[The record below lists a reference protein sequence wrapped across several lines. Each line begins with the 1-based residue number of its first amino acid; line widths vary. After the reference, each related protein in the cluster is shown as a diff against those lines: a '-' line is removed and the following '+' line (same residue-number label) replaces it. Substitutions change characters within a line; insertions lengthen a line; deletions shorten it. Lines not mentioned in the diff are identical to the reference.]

1 MAEKLVPLKKVKN
14 AVLYKSGHIKVSN
27 VRASY
32 PHLAEPY
39 SGGTNDDGAPSKP
52 KYSITALIPK
62 DTHAAAIQ
70 LIKDQIEAA
79 KKAHKGGPLRCAP
92 SNLFLKDG
100 DEHYPDKPECEGM
113 YVLSAREDRQPTILN
128 MDREELTSKN
138 EIEEEFYGGCYVS
151 IVIRPWTQENGYGK
165 RVNANLSSV
174 LKRKDGEPFGEARV
188 DTSDAYDDDDDNE
201 WGDDDEV

>member
-1 MAEKLVPLKKVKN
+1 
-14 AVLYKSGHIKVSN
+14 
-27 VRASY
+27 
-32 PHLAEPY
+32 
-39 SGGTNDDGAPSKP
+39 
-52 KYSITALIPK
+52 
-62 DTHAAAIQ
+62 
-70 LIKDQIEAA
+70 
-79 KKAHKGGPLRCAP
+79 
-92 SNLFLKDG
+92 
-100 DEHYPDKPECEGM
+100 M